1 MNEVTE
7 ETKRNAIE
15 GGWSK
20 EQVEKGYDIFSSKD
34 VGNGATH
41 IERLD
46 SVMKFDSDDE
56 AAKYAEE
63 HDGIKLI
70 HDINF
75 EPGDSNYANYVDT
88 LENRKLLAGIIRED
102 VESLDDVLF
111 GNQIEL
117 AIILDEMRERT
128 KPLGIELSDER
139 IMEMSKQDFMDLID
153 YKTGIRQRKIISYHY
168 ERQKVDWREGDIVR
182 NLNGSDY
189 RILEKYTEHNMLF
202 QNIKTGSFIVG
213 IGVDF
218 FRKMPKATEEELGRA
233 KKLIN
238 DYCENEFGHEASFE
252 KYPIVRLAYSE
263 DTIGDGSGEYHS
275 IEVSADLENFK
286 IITEVDGEIVGV
298 EQYKTMQDFIEYS
311 LECLDFGSLTYLSEE
326 ELYVARGE
334 KSFEVNRSDVSM
346 EWGHGVYLSNIPSE
360 IDFAALKR
368 EYGKSLEPNSK
379 GEFDIEIREVLS
391 RTESVKAGYL
401 GEAIDELMDK
411 YKKGEIVLDADDFK
425 GVDYIPIQNKEGR

>member
-1 MNEVTE
+1 MNKDLT
-7 ETKRNAIE
+7 
-15 GGWSK
+15 K
-20 EQVEKGYDIFSSKD
+20 EQ
-34 VGNGATH
+34 
-41 IERLD
+41 IED
-46 SVMKFDSDDE
+46 
-56 AAKYAEE
+56 
-63 HDGIKLI
+63 
-70 HDINF
+70 
-75 EPGDSNYANYVDT
+75 
-88 LENRKLLAGIIRED
+88 IRER
-102 VESLDDVLF
+102 VKSGLNVLRSNVI
-111 GNQIEL
+111 GHQ
-117 AIILDEMRERT
+117 IILNEIRDRLM
-128 KPLGIELSDER
+128 PLGVELSDER
-139 IMEMSKQDFMDLID
+139 IMEMSERDFMDLID
-153 YKTGIRQRKIISYHY
+153 YQAGLRQRKLISYHY

-238 DYCENEFGHEASFE
+238 DYCKNEFGHEASFE
-252 KYPIVRLAYSE
+252 EYPIVQLAYTE
-263 DTIGDGSGEYHS
+263 DTIGDGSGEYHN

-286 IITEVDGEIVGV
+286 IITEVDGEIVGA

-311 LECLDFGSLTYLSEE
+311 LECLDFDSLTYLSEE
-326 ELYVARGE
+326 ELAIARGE

-368 EYGKSLEPNSK
+368 EYGKSLEPNLK